1 MKKIAGEQEADIRR
15 AIILAFGDKPS
26 KLKKVIKVLEKM
38 IPEMQ
43 EEYEERLADYYMG
56 RGPHP

>member
-1 MKKIAGEQEADIRR
+1 MNGHQEAEIRR
-15 AIILAFGDKPS
+15 AIIFAFGDKPS
-26 KLKKVIKVLEKM
+26 RLKKVLKVLEKI

-43 EEYEERLADYYMG
+43 EEHEERMADYYMG

>member
-1 MKKIAGEQEADIRR
+1 MKKMTGEQEAEIRR
-15 AIILAFGDKPS
+15 AIIFAFGDKPGR
-26 KLKKVIKVLEKM
+26 LKKVLKVLEKM

-43 EEYEERLADYYMG
+43 EEHEERLADYYMG

>member
-1 MKKIAGEQEADIRR
+1 MNGHQEAEIRR
-15 AIILAFGDKPS
+15 AIIFAFGDKPNR
-26 KLKKVIKVLEKM
+26 LKKVIKVLEKM

-43 EEYEERLADYYMG
+43 EEHEERLADYYMG

>member
-1 MKKIAGEQEADIRR
+1 MKKMTGEQEAEIRR
-15 AIILAFGDKPS
+15 AIVYAFGDKPGR
-26 KLKKVIKVLEKM
+26 LKKVLKVMEKM

-43 EEYEERLADYYMG
+43 ELQEERLADYYMG

>member
-1 MKKIAGEQEADIRR
+1 MNGYQEAEIRR
-15 AIILAFGDKPS
+15 AIIFAFGDKPG
-26 KLKKVIKVLEKM
+26 KLKKVLKVLQKM

-43 EEYEERLADYYMG
+43 EEHEERLADYYMG

>member
-1 MKKIAGEQEADIRR
+1 MNAHHEADIRR
-15 AIILAFGDKPS
+15 AIIFAFGDKPG
-26 KLKKVIKVLEKM
+26 KLKKVLKVLEKM

-43 EEYEERLADYYMG
+43 EEHEERMADYYMG

>member
-1 MKKIAGEQEADIRR
+1 MKSYEEQDIRR
-15 AIILAFGDKPS
+15 AIIFAFSDKPG
-26 KLKKVIKVLEKM
+26 KLKKVLKVLEKM

>member
-1 MKKIAGEQEADIRR
+1 MKKLSGEQEAEIRR
-15 AIILAFGDKPS
+15 GIIFAFGDKPGR
-26 KLKKVIKVLEKM
+26 LKKVLKVLEQM

-43 EEYEERLADYYMG
+43 EEYEERMADCYMG

>member
-1 MKKIAGEQEADIRR
+1 MNGHQEAEIRR
-15 AIILAFGDKPS
+15 AIIFAFGDKPS
-26 KLKKVIKVLEKM
+26 RLKKVLKVLEKM

-43 EEYEERLADYYMG
+43 EEQEERMADYYMG

>member
-1 MKKIAGEQEADIRR
+1 MTGEQEAEIRR
-15 AIILAFGDKPS
+15 AIIFAFGNKPS
-26 KLKKVIKVLEKM
+26 RLKKVIKVLEKM

-43 EEYEERLADYYMG
+43 EEQEERMADYYMG

>member
-1 MKKIAGEQEADIRR
+1 MNYDQEADIRR
-15 AIILAFGDKPS
+15 AIIFAFGDKPG
-26 KLKKVIKVLEKM
+26 KLKKVLKVLEKM

-43 EEYEERLADYYMG
+43 ELQEERLADYYMG

>member
-1 MKKIAGEQEADIRR
+1 MKSYEELDIRR
-15 AIILAFGDKPS
+15 AIIFAFGDKPGR
-26 KLKKVIKVLEKM
+26 LKKVLKVLEKM

-43 EEYEERLADYYMG
+43 ELQEERLADYYMG

>member
-1 MKKIAGEQEADIRR
+1 MNGHQEAEIRR
-15 AIILAFGDKPS
+15 AIIFAFGDKPS
-26 KLKKVIKVLEKM
+26 RLKKVLKVLEKM

-43 EEYEERLADYYMG
+43 ELQEERMADYYMG

>member
-1 MKKIAGEQEADIRR
+1 MNSHEEANIRR
-15 AIILAFGDKPS
+15 AIIFAFGDKP
-26 KLKKVIKVLEKM
+26 KRLKKILKVLKQM
-38 IPEMQ
+38 IPEME

>member
-1 MKKIAGEQEADIRR
+1 MKKMAGEQEAEIRR
-15 AIILAFGDKPS
+15 AIIFAFGDKPGR
-26 KLKKVIKVLEKM
+26 LKKVLKVLEKM

>member
-1 MKKIAGEQEADIRR
+1 MNADREADIRR
-15 AIILAFGDKPS
+15 AIIFAFGDKPG
-26 KLKKVIKVLEKM
+26 KLKKVLKVLEKM

-43 EEYEERLADYYMG
+43 EEHEERMADYYMG

>member
-1 MKKIAGEQEADIRR
+1 
-15 AIILAFGDKPS
+15 
-26 KLKKVIKVLEKM
+26 M

-56 RGPHP
+56 RGPMP

>member
-1 MKKIAGEQEADIRR
+1 MKSSEELDIRR
-15 AIILAFGDKPS
+15 AIIFAFGDKPGR
-26 KLKKVIKVLEKM
+26 LKKVLKVLEKM

-43 EEYEERLADYYMG
+43 EEHEERIADYYMG

>member
-1 MKKIAGEQEADIRR
+1 MMNYDQEADIRR
-15 AIILAFGDKPS
+15 AIIFAFGDKPG
-26 KLKKVIKVLEKM
+26 KLKKVLKVLEKM

-43 EEYEERLADYYMG
+43 ELQEERLADYYMG

>member
-1 MKKIAGEQEADIRR
+1 
-15 AIILAFGDKPS
+15 
-26 KLKKVIKVLEKM
+26 LEKM

-43 EEYEERLADYYMG
+43 ELQEERMADYYMG

>member
-1 MKKIAGEQEADIRR
+1 MKSHEEQDIRR
-15 AIILAFGDKPS
+15 AIIFAFGDKPG
-26 KLKKVIKVLEKM
+26 KLKKVLKVIEKM

-43 EEYEERLADYYMG
+43 EEQEERMADYLMG